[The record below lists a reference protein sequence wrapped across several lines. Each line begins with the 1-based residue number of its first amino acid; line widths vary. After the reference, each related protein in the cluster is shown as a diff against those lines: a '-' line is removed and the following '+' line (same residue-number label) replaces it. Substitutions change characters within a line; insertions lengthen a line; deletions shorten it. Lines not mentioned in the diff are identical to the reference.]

1 MKQTNLDFN
10 LHANDL
16 KPEKPS
22 RPSPFCLRLSREE
35 RALLERA
42 AGDLPLGTY
51 IRKRLLNDAVAS
63 RRKVRKKPFKDKT
76 LLAQALA
83 ELGRSR
89 LSSNLNQIA
98 KAIHTGTL
106 ILTPDVRATLLE
118 ACADIQAIRTML
130 MKALGLDG

>member
-63 RRKVRKKPFKDKT
+63 RRKVRKN
-76 LLAQALA
+76 LLKIKLFWLKHLRNWEDHVFRATSTRLQ
-83 ELGRSR
+83 R
-89 LSSNLNQIA
+89 LS
-98 KAIHTGTL
+98 
-106 ILTPDVRATLLE
+106 
-118 ACADIQAIRTML
+118 IQAP
-130 MKALGLDG
+130 

>member
-1 MKQTNLDFN
+1 MKRTILNFN
-10 LHANDL
+10 RHAKDR

-22 RPSPFCLRLSREE
+22 RPSPFCLRLSQEE

-42 AGDLPLGTY
+42 AGDLPLGMY
-51 IRKRLLNDAVAS
+51 IRQCLFKEAVT
-63 RRKVRKKPFKDKT
+63 RRRRTRKAPIKDKK
-76 LLAQALA
+76 LLGQALA

-106 ILTPDVRATLLE
+106 ILSPNVRAALLE
-118 ACADIQAIRTML
+118 ACTDIQAIRTML